1 MRIKKN
7 IYLLLLLLGI
17 FAQGCKVTY
26 SFTGASI
33 SPETK
38 TFSVQYFPNRANIVV
53 PTLSQQLTDALRQK
67 FQAQTSLKLVQGMG
81 DVDFDG
87 EITGYE
93 TRPEAI
99 QANETAALNRLTIT
113 IRVKYTNTIDPDKSF
128 DKTFSRFET
137 YSSTESLQ
145 SVEGELIKKILDQ
158 LTDDV
163 FNAAFVN
170 W

>member
-1 MRIKKN
+1 MQINKN
-7 IYLLLLLLGI
+7 IYLLILLLGL
-17 FAQGCKVTY
+17 FVQGCKVTY

-67 FQAQTSLKLVQGMG
+67 FQSQTSLKLVQGMG

-87 EITGYE
+87 QITGYE

-113 IRVKYTNTIDPDKSF
+113 IRVKYTNTVDPDKSF
-128 DKTFSRFET
+128 DETFSRFET
-137 YSSTESLQ
+137 YPSTEDIT
-145 SVEGELIKKILDQ
+145 SVQGDLIKKILDQ

>member
-1 MRIKKN
+1 MQIKRN
-7 IYLLLLLLGI
+7 IYLLIVLLVFFI
-17 FAQGCKVTY
+17 QGCKVTY

-38 TFSVQYFPNRANIVV
+38 TFSVQYFPNRASIVV

-67 FQAQTSLKLVQGMG
+67 FQSQTSLKLVQGMG

-87 EITGYE
+87 EITGFE
-93 TRPEAI
+93 TSPEAI
-99 QANETAALNRLTIT
+99 QANETAALNRLTVT
-113 IRVKYTNTIDPDKSF
+113 IRVKFTNTVDPDKSF

-137 YSSTESLQ
+137 YPSTADLS
-145 SVEGELIKKILDQ
+145 SVEDELIKKILDQ